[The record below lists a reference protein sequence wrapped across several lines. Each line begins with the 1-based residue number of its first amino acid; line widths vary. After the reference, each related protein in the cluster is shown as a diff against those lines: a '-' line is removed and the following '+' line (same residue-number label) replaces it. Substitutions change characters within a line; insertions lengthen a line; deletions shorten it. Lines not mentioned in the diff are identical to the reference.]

1 MTYFG
6 SLTRSMAF
14 TIRFSERA
22 RQDVH
27 DVVDC
32 IQQDSPLNATRW
44 RRGLYD
50 KLAILRSMATSFAY
64 APENEYARCEVRQ
77 LLYGR
82 YRVLYTVR
90 EQTAFVLT
98 IRHGAR
104 QFMRGSELTEI
115 DERRSD

>member
-1 MTYFG
+1 
-6 SLTRSMAF
+6 MAF

-27 DVVDC
+27 DIVEY

-44 RRGLYD
+44 RRGLYG
-50 KLAILRSMATSFAY
+50 KLAVLRSMATSFAF

-90 EQTAFVLT
+90 EQTAFILT

-104 QFMRGSELTEI
+104 QFMSGGEVTEI
-115 DERRSD
+115 DESQSP